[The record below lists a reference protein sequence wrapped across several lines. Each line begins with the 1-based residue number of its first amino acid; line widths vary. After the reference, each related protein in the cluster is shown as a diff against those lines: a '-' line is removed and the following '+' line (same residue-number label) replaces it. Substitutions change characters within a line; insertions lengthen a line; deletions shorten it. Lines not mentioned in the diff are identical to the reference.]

1 MKKLEPHPRTDHIV
15 TSMTTEYK
23 GCIGPIGVCVC
34 VCVLFDETGDLN
46 SKVF

>member
-23 GCIGPIGVCVC
+23 GWIGPIG
-34 VCVLFDETGDLN
+34 VCVLFDETGGLN

>member
-34 VCVLFDETGDLN
+34 VLLDETGGLN